1 MAMLGWDHTT
11 IAQRWYGWIRVVAG
25 ACPTPRRTRFLRF
38 GEGTLFIIFLTETFT
53 LTAPTTSVLV
63 DGLKLEPRV
72 RRNEGDLEL
81 TKSAIRGG

>member
-11 IAQRWYGWIRVVAG
+11 IARRRCGWIRIVAG
-25 ACPTPRRTRFLRF
+25 AMSDPRRTRFLRF
-38 GEGTLFIIFLTETFT
+38 YEGTLFIVCLTDKFT

-63 DGLKLEPRV
+63 GRLKLEPRA

-81 TKSAIRGG
+81 TESAVRGG